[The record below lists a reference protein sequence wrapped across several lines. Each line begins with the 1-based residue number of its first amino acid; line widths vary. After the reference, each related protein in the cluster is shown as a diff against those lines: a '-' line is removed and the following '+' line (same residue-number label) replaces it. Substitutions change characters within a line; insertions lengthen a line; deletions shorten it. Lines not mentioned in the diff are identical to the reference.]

1 MTSSDPAKLESVP
14 ADCPWEIILGIDP
27 GTRVCGYG
35 AIVEAA
41 DGPRLLAAGV
51 LRPTGGRDVPLRLAS
66 LRRETDRLLER
77 LRPKVVVV
85 ESAFAAV
92 NVQSALRI
100 GEARGVILA
109 AAALTGARV
118 EQYAPAVA
126 KKTLIGNGNAS
137 KEQTAAIV
145 ANMLGLAE
153 PPEPLDVTDAL
164 SLALAFAQRSR
175 TADLLARSTS
185 KSRLQP

>member
-1 MTSSDPAKLESVP
+1 
-14 ADCPWEIILGIDP
+14 
-27 GTRVCGYG
+27 
-35 AIVEAA
+35 
-41 DGPRLLAAGV
+41 
-51 LRPTGGRDVPLRLAS
+51 
-66 LRRETDRLLER
+66 
-77 LRPKVVVV
+77 
-85 ESAFAAV
+85 
-92 NVQSALRI
+92 
-100 GEARGVILA
+100 
-109 AAALTGARV
+109 V